1 MSGAASFA
9 DRTSS
14 CAKRIYGRFSI
25 FEKDFSLKSI
35 WNVIRL
41 AQLKSNRGIVWITI
55 YSGSISRIRK
65 KLRRDKKTQDQQK
78 LSKSIVMSNLNNSLG
93 LCLLV
98 SALMLLMQLSI
109 ADIVTNEVND
119 NIDSYSKC

>member
-1 MSGAASFA
+1 
-9 DRTSS
+9 
-14 CAKRIYGRFSI
+14 
-25 FEKDFSLKSI
+25 
-35 WNVIRL
+35 
-41 AQLKSNRGIVWITI
+41 
-55 YSGSISRIRK
+55 
-65 KLRRDKKTQDQQK
+65 
-78 LSKSIVMSNLNNSLG
+78 MSNLNNSLG